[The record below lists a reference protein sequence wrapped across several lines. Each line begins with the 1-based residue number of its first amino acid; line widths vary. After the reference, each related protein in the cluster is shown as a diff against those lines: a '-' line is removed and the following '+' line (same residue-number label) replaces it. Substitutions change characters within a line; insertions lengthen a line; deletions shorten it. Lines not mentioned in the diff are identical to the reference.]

1 VQKKNVLVFSFFS
14 LPLSFPFFP
23 QRSHLFLLSSSSNRF
38 GNQIIRCPTGFP
50 IPVVQLCLNRNY
62 NSHKENK
69 IFFSIPHIFPSIFL
83 LSSSISLSSILS
95 SFRLCSVLLPAPFP
109 PSLSLSSQHI
119 VHLLSSP
126 SRQFLFSISSF
137 PHLHLAVI
145 FSLSHSPT
153 PETPEFPLSHTSQTP
168 SCISIF

>member
-62 NSHKENK
+62 NSHKENN
-69 IFFSIPHIFPSIFL
+69 IFFSISHSFPSIFF

-109 PSLSLSSQHI
+109 PSLSLSWQHI

-153 PETPEFPLSHTSQTP
+153 PETPEFPL
-168 SCISIF
+168 